1 MAEIVD
7 PNAVVAQPPA
17 TVAPVVATPVVAEE
31 LTPSQQFDVAVTA
44 RDPRKAMEVATR
56 NIGTPV
62 AVAAVKAADL
72 MLKGE
77 EAFRAMIGPVDKAGG
92 LGTPEGNIA
101 ASKQAQKLFQQ
112 DEPRFKEAFI
122 HYLTGDTNMARALI
136 TGGSVTKSIVTDING
151 KQIKVS
157 KNQLGDIVDVEDSL
171 GNKLTREEYDK
182 RYVGRQKFEDTL
194 GFISQKQ
201 QQEANIKALK
211 ESQQA
216 NNAFISAAPELESK
230 YGQIYDDLGY
240 IRSMGKGLGA
250 KEYADVLKFTSN
262 SLGTADSISKGNST
276 LDQVNQNRSAN
287 IGKSLTTEQTA
298 ALGLGKENTAGWKWT
313 NKGIQTEDGKN
324 SLSFD
329 ELKQNQSTENKTN
342 DLTRNYQ
349 QTRRNLIE
357 SKKFQQ
363 LDVGDQNRLLGVLEN
378 SYQVSQKQMELQ
390 ANHKTPTFMVL
401 PSAVDIEDQYGL
413 GQAKAI
419 QGIFNAKALQLYTAY
434 EKKMLAESG
443 GIAPDPKELEAG
455 FTRTQAYKTLIG
467 EAKAAQ
473 SKIMDEPTRASTGS
487 IDVRA
492 GGREFREGQPPS
504 PAVPPAQ
511 APTTSPAAS
520 RPPPAEK
527 PVPQGVPRGSVK
539 SGRVSS
545 DGKPL
550 WKAPDGSLHT
560 ED

>member
-1 MAEIVD
+1 MAVLED
-7 PNAVVAQPPA
+7 PNALVEQPPA
-17 TVAPVVATPVVAEE
+17 VVNPVVTAPVVTEE

-56 NIGTPV
+56 NNGTPV

-77 EAFRAMIGPVDKAGG
+77 EAFKSMISPVDKAGG
-92 LGTPEGNIA
+92 LGTPEGNLA

-112 DEPRFKEAFI
+112 EEPRLKDAFI
-122 HYLTGDTNMARALI
+122 HYLTGNSDMARALI
-136 TGGSVTKSIVTDING
+136 TGGTVTKSIVTDVNG
-151 KQIKVS
+151 KLIKVA

-194 GFISQKQ
+194 GYISQKQ
-201 QQEANIKALK
+201 QQEANTKALK

-216 NNAFISAAPELESK
+216 NNAFASVAPELESK

-262 SLGTADSISKGNST
+262 SLGTADSVSKGNST
-276 LDQVNQNRSAN
+276 LDQANQNRSAN
-287 IGKSLTTEQTA
+287 IGKTLTSEQTS
-298 ALGLGKENTAGWKWT
+298 ALGFGRENTAGWKWT
-313 NKGIQTEDGKN
+313 NKGIETQDGKQ
-324 SLSFD
+324 SVSFD
-329 ELKQNQSTENKTN
+329 ELKQKQSTENKTN

-363 LDVGDQNRLLGVLEN
+363 LDTGDQNRLLGVLEN

-390 ANHKTPTFMVL
+390 AKHGTPTFMVL

-413 GQAKAI
+413 GQAKAV
-419 QGIFNAKALQLYTAY
+419 QGIFNAKALQLYSAY

-443 GIAPDPKELEAG
+443 GIAPDPKELEVG
-455 FTRTQAYKTLIG
+455 FTRTQAYKTLIN
-467 EAKAAQ
+467 EAKLAQ
-473 SKIMDEPTRASTGS
+473 SRVMDEPNRGSTPS
-487 IDVRA
+487 VDVRA

-511 APTTSPAAS
+511 APRTSPSAS
-520 RPPPAEK
+520 RPPPTEQA
-527 PVPQGVPRGSVK
+527 VPQGVPRGSVK